1 MITQVRKLRA
11 ATLCKIAYRVV
22 SHGLK
27 FSPGRRFLGPFI
39 LALDGCKGSLRVN
52 GGKIK
57 FMGSPL
63 ILPTQRSKQEKDGM
77 LLSFK
82 VYNH

>member
-1 MITQVRKLRA
+1 MN
-11 ATLCKIAYRVV
+11 KIDGDFAYRV

-27 FSPGRRFLGPFI
+27 LTPGSRFLGPFI

-52 GGKIK
+52 SGKIK

-63 ILPTQRSKQEKDGM
+63 VLPTQRGKQEKDGT
-77 LLSFK
+77 LLSFE